1 MNDPETLRRLKYL
14 EEKISMFNNIL
25 QTMDVTTRNSLDDFK
40 LEIENIKKEI
50 NDIKQEINDIEIK
63 IKAITDELSNF
74 ATTDQLKIINSILDY
89 INPFDFVTKKEL
101 DKLVKEKLWNIL
113 ITYTIRKVKF
123 IIFNIFIK
131 NYEKLTWYI

>member
-25 QTMDVTTRNSLDDFK
+25 QTMDVTTRSSLDDFK

-63 IKAITDELSNF
+63 IKAIMDQLSNF

-101 DKLVKEKLWNIL
+101 DKLVKEKIMEYLM
-113 ITYTIRKVKF
+113 TFTIRKVKF

-131 NYEKLTWYI
+131 NYEKLTWSI

>member
-1 MNDPETLRRLKYL
+1 MIDPETLRRLKYL

-25 QTMDVTTRNSLDDFK
+25 QTIDITTRSSLEDFK

-50 NDIKQEINDIEIK
+50 KDIKQEINDLEIK

-74 ATTDQLKIINSILDY
+74 ATIDQLKIINSILDY

-101 DKLVKEKLWNIL
+101 DKLIKEKIMEYLGDLYNQ
-113 ITYTIRKVKF
+113 KS
-123 IIFNIFIK
+123 
-131 NYEKLTWYI
+131 

>member
-1 MNDPETLRRLKYL
+1 MIDPETLRRLKYL

-25 QTMDVTTRNSLDDFK
+25 QTIDVTTRSSLEDFK

-50 NDIKQEINDIEIK
+50 KDIKQEINDLEIK

-74 ATTDQLKIINSILDY
+74 ATIDQLKIINSILDY

-101 DKLVKEKLWNIL
+101 NKLVKEKIMEYLGDLYNQ
-113 ITYTIRKVKF
+113 KS
-123 IIFNIFIK
+123 
-131 NYEKLTWYI
+131 

>member
-25 QTMDVTTRNSLDDFK
+25 QTIDVTTRSSLDDFK

-50 NDIKQEINDIEIK
+50 NDIEIK
-63 IKAITDELSNF
+63 IKAIMDELSNF
-74 ATTDQLKIINSILDY
+74 ATTDQLKIINSLLDY

-101 DKLVKEKLWNIL
+101 DKLVKEK
-113 ITYTIRKVKF
+113 
-123 IIFNIFIK
+123 IIEYLGNLYNQK
-131 NYEKLTWYI
+131 G

>member
-1 MNDPETLRRLKYL
+1 MIDPETLRRLKYL

-25 QTMDVTTRNSLDDFK
+25 QTIDVTTRSSLEDFK

-50 NDIKQEINDIEIK
+50 KDIKQEINELEIK

-74 ATTDQLKIINSILDY
+74 ATIDQLKIINSILDY

-101 DKLVKEKLWNIL
+101 DKLVKEK
-113 ITYTIRKVKF
+113 
-123 IIFNIFIK
+123 IIEYLGDLYNQK
-131 NYEKLTWYI
+131 S

>member
-1 MNDPETLRRLKYL
+1 MIDPETLRRLKYL

-25 QTMDVTTRNSLDDFK
+25 QTIDITTRSSLGDLK

-50 NDIKQEINDIEIK
+50 KDIKQEINDLEIK

-74 ATTDQLKIINSILDY
+74 ATIDQLKIINSILDY

-101 DKLVKEKLWNIL
+101 DKLVKEK
-113 ITYTIRKVKF
+113 
-123 IIFNIFIK
+123 IIEYLGNLYNQK
-131 NYEKLTWYI
+131 S

>member
-25 QTMDVTTRNSLDDFK
+25 QTMDVTTRSSLDDFK

-74 ATTDQLKIINSILDY
+74 ATIDQLKIINSILDY

-101 DKLVKEKLWNIL
+101 DKLVKEKIMEYLDNL
-113 ITYTIRKVKF
+113 YNQKG
-123 IIFNIFIK
+123 
-131 NYEKLTWYI
+131 

>member
-1 MNDPETLRRLKYL
+1 MIDPETLRRLKYL

-25 QTMDVTTRNSLDDFK
+25 QTIDVTTRSSLEDFK

-50 NDIKQEINDIEIK
+50 KDIKQEINELEIK

-74 ATTDQLKIINSILDY
+74 ATIDQLKIINSILDY

-101 DKLVKEKLWNIL
+101 DKLVKEKIMEYLGDLYNQ
-113 ITYTIRKVKF
+113 KS
-123 IIFNIFIK
+123 
-131 NYEKLTWYI
+131 

>member
-1 MNDPETLRRLKYL
+1 MIDPETLRRLKYL

-25 QTMDVTTRNSLDDFK
+25 QTIDTTTRSSLEDFK

-50 NDIKQEINDIEIK
+50 KDIKQEINDLEIK

-74 ATTDQLKIINSILDY
+74 ATIDQLKIINSILDY

-101 DKLVKEKLWNIL
+101 DKLVKEK
-113 ITYTIRKVKF
+113 
-123 IIFNIFIK
+123 IIEYLSDLYNQK
-131 NYEKLTWYI
+131 S

>member
-1 MNDPETLRRLKYL
+1 MIDPETLRRLKYL

-25 QTMDVTTRNSLDDFK
+25 QTIDVTTRSSLEDFK

-50 NDIKQEINDIEIK
+50 KDIKQEINELEIK

-74 ATTDQLKIINSILDY
+74 ATIDQLKIINSILDY

-101 DKLVKEKLWNIL
+101 DKIVKEKIMEYLGDLYNQ
-113 ITYTIRKVKF
+113 KS
-123 IIFNIFIK
+123 
-131 NYEKLTWYI
+131 

>member
-1 MNDPETLRRLKYL
+1 MIDPETLRRLKYL

-25 QTMDVTTRNSLDDFK
+25 QTIDITTRSSLEDFK

-50 NDIKQEINDIEIK
+50 KYIKQEINDLEIK

-74 ATTDQLKIINSILDY
+74 ATIDQLKIINSILDY

-101 DKLVKEKLWNIL
+101 DKLVKEK
-113 ITYTIRKVKF
+113 
-123 IIFNIFIK
+123 IIEYLGDLYNQK
-131 NYEKLTWYI
+131 S